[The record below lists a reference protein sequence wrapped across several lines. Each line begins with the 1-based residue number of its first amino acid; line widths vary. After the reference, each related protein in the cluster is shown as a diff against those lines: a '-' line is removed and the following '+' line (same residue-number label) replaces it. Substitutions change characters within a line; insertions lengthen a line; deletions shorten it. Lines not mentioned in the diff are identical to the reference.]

1 MYLGPV
7 SPVYQCSITM
17 MEFASNTRTC
27 PNFSATQLKILPLLQ
42 GHHVHL
48 LPAKDLPLLVLFDN
62 SKPFLK
68 QPDRHTHSASA
79 SSSPPSLL
87 QNSIKVT
94 SQQRDKL
101 LSQSGEVYIGL
112 GRLGIFLFD
121 SICGP
126 LGHGNWPWFFTSQVS
141 TISVFFGIRWNR
153 PNSHFAYFTHTSP
166 NMGSPEKGRKKVSQN
181 MHLLIS
187 CTMGRFPASKYHKIP
202 IRTVTFIL

>member
-1 MYLGPV
+1 
-7 SPVYQCSITM
+7 

-48 LPAKDLPLLVLFDN
+48 LPAKDLPLLVLFHN

-68 QPDRHTHSASA
+68 QPDRHTHSPSA

-153 PNSHFAYFTHTSP
+153 PKPPILPTLPIPAQTWGHLKTV
-166 NMGSPEKGRKKVSQN
+166 EKKYQRTCISWSLAQNRQVSSFK
-181 MHLLIS
+181 IS
-187 CTMGRFPASKYHKIP
+187 
-202 IRTVTFIL
+202 